1 MARQHESFVA
11 NRQPFGLHEPPSSPT
26 FDPENQ
32 FPDACEEEVKQM
44 SSGPGSSHSA
54 IPYHSARSWCVKRKV
69 LISVGAI
76 ASFLVITLATSIY
89 IASIPGIMQEFR
101 VGKTLAI
108 TPVTFYA
115 MGFVVGPMF
124 TSALSEEFGRQYI
137 YKASLLL
144 HLLFTII
151 AGSAKNFFT
160 IALCRAISG
169 LVGSPAVTVFAG
181 VLNDLWKMPEDRL
194 AVPLFVL
201 YGLGGAVAPEIGPVV
216 GESIVASYG
225 WRWSFWLTAILVGT
239 CFLAMLF
246 VPETFE
252 LEIRRKA
259 LNLPRDS
266 WRKTLAPAFMR
277 PIHMLLVEPIIF
289 PTTAIVTMSQVV
301 IFILYAS
308 YPVVLER
315 IYGFSPYQVGLAF
328 LPLLVGSLLAA
339 PVLGLVDR
347 RKRALANPTPEDN
360 LPGAMLAAIL
370 LPTSIFWL
378 AWTARPTIHW
388 ICPLLAGVPY
398 GLGFALSQLV
408 YPLYKNEVYGAGLGA
423 SSLAVDVFMRYSV
436 SCVFPLFTVKLIDRI
451 GFDWVMTACAL
462 IMAALA
468 PVPWLLQKHGAV
480 LRGRSP
486 YLSNPK
492 RKMAVAAVGQI

>member
-1 MARQHESFVA
+1 MPYRGAR
-11 NRQPFGLHEPPSSPT
+11 T
-26 FDPENQ
+26 
-32 FPDACEEEVKQM
+32 
-44 SSGPGSSHSA
+44 
-54 IPYHSARSWCVKRKV
+54 WCVKRKI
-69 LISVGAI
+69 LISIGAI

-89 IASIPGIMQEFR
+89 IASIPGIMQEFN
-101 VGKTLAI
+101 VGRTLAI
-108 TPVTFYA
+108 SPVTFYA
-115 MGFVVGPMF
+115 MGFVVGPMC

-137 YKASLLL
+137 YKTSLLL
-144 HLLFTII
+144 HVIFTVI
-151 AGSAKNFFT
+151 AGCATDFYT

-169 LVGSPAVTVFAG
+169 LVGSPAITVFAG
-181 VLNDLWKMPEDRL
+181 VLNDLWRMPEDRL
-194 AVPLFVL
+194 GVLLFVF
-201 YGLGGAVAPEIGPVV
+201 YGLGGAIAPEIGPVV

-252 LEIRRKA
+252 PEIRRKA

-266 WRKTLAPAFMR
+266 WRKALAPAFAR
-277 PIHMLLVEPIIF
+277 PVHMLLVEPIIF
-289 PTTAIVTMSQVV
+289 PTTAIVTMSQIV
-301 IFILYAS
+301 IFILYAG
-308 YPVVLER
+308 YPTVLER
-315 IYGFSPYQVGLAF
+315 IYGFSSYQVGLAF

-339 PVLGLVDR
+339 PVLALVDR
-347 RKRALANPTPEDN
+347 RKRGLVSPTPEDN

-370 LPTSIFWL
+370 LPASIFWL

-423 SSLAVDVFMRYSV
+423 SSLAIDVSMRYLL
-436 SCVFPLFTVKLIDRI
+436 SCVFPLFTIPLIDCI

-462 IMAALA
+462 VMIALA
-468 PVPWLLQKHGAV
+468 PVPWLLQKHGLL
-480 LRGRSP
+480 LRGRSY
-486 YLSNPK
+486 YLANAK
-492 RKMAVAAVGQI
+492 QNMAVTVGESV